1 MNLGFADALR
11 RRLGPAW
18 PSAALRQL
26 TFGLAGLCDAA
37 FDIAVDRVVQ
47 EQDLLAALLLRLLR
61 LLRFLRHIALQ
72 Q

>member
-11 RRLGPAW
+11 RRLEPAW
-18 PSAALRQL
+18 PFTAFALS
-26 TFGLAGLCDAA
+26 GLAGLCDAA
-37 FDIAVDRVVQ
+37 LDIAVDRVVQ
-47 EQDLLAALLLRLLR
+47 EARLLAALLLRLLR